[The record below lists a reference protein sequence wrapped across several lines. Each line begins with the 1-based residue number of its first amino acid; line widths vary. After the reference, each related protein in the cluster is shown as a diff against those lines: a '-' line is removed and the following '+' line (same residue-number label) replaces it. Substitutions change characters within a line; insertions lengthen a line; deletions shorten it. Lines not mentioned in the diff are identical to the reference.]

1 MSCTS
6 RSETRA
12 FAVRFHEAISKS
24 KSQKQTKQRVEYAV
38 KLAGQSLCNSLA

>member
-6 RSETRA
+6 GSKA
-12 FAVRFHEAISKS
+12 FIFAVRFQEVISNSKS
-24 KSQKQTKQRVEYAV
+24 RKQTKQRVEYAV